1 MPTQLRAAR
10 EPVST
15 DALFNDGSSGEYE
28 MSARKRRSAE
38 THNKNPTSS
47 FNRRVLVGSK
57 IRDNNFIRAYLSS
70 RESLTRDAA
79 SSPEPLNYAT
89 APLLNTH
96 ELVHRTDL
104 VSPKI

>member
-1 MPTQLRAAR
+1 
-10 EPVST
+10 
-15 DALFNDGSSGEYE
+15 
-28 MSARKRRSAE
+28 
-38 THNKNPTSS
+38 KNPTSS

-89 APLLNTH
+89 APLVEYARIGTPYRLGIPQD
-96 ELVHRTDL
+96 VGRTISHPHSRVL
-104 VSPKI
+104 TTTARVGTAASAFQRHCSFLK